1 MSRILWLGA
10 GFFSKGVEGHD
21 TEHIKFFQ
29 PRVLDWAEVVDEA
42 GFEPDVLVFGDNS
55 CPPALSGVH
64 RYPCLTVLYAVD
76 THIHSWL
83 PLYAQAFDLC
93 LVSLKDHLQKFEKRL
108 PRERLLWSP
117 PYAHDI
123 DLPREAETE
132 FEVLFVGKSD
142 PLKTPERYEFLSR
155 LGERVPLAVESG
167 SYRTLYP
174 QAKIV
179 LNEAWRGDL
188 NFRTFEAPGCGACL
202 VTPDVG
208 HGLADIFEDGR
219 DMFFYRQD
227 DIEGL
232 ANLLNRLLDDPQARR
247 RAAENG
253 LAKVDGGH
261 RMKHRAAA
269 FENFLAGFDHRQL
282 IVERL
287 QTAPEIFDAWL
298 RRIYLH
304 WAEAVDDPALKAG
317 YLKAA
322 RER

>member
-1 MSRILWLGA
+1 
-10 GFFSKGVEGHD
+10 
-21 TEHIKFFQ
+21 
-29 PRVLDWAEVVDEA
+29 
-42 GFEPDVLVFGDNS
+42 
-55 CPPALSGVH
+55 
-64 RYPCLTVLYAVD
+64 VLYAVD

-93 LVSLKDHLQKFEKRL
+93 LVSLKGHMPRFQDRL

-117 PYAHDI
+117 PYAHDN
-123 DLPREAETE
+123 DRPREDETK

-142 PLKTPERYEFLSR
+142 PLNAPQRHEFLSR
-155 LGERVPLAVESG
+155 LGERVPLTVESG
-167 SYRTLYP
+167 SYRTMYP

-208 HGLADIFEDGR
+208 HGLGEIFEDGR
-219 DMFFYRQD
+219 DMFFYHQGD
-227 DIEGL
+227 MDGL
-232 ANLLNRLLDDPQARR
+232 ADLLHRLLGDPRARR

-253 LAKVDGGH
+253 LARVDAGQ

-269 FENFLAGFDHRQL
+269 FEDFLAGFDHQEL
-282 IVERL
+282 IAERL
-287 QTAPEIFDAWL
+287 QAAPEIFDARL

-304 WAEAVDDPALKAG
+304 WAEAVQDPALKAG